1 MARRRKGTEMAIA
14 ERELTS
20 NDEQDEI
27 TNDEPTSITA
37 EKAKRERVDLD
48 TLPDDEKVMISFAVP
63 AGMKKLLN
71 KRGEEAQMSGAS
83 WARDQLASVLGYEI
97 PDEFSERTRTGKYSG
112 MTEEEVK
119 AAKAAESKA
128 KRDQVAALLKSLKG
142 NDQLAEMARNAG
154 VDISVLLGK

>member
-1 MARRRKGTEMAIA
+1 MAIA

-20 NDEQDEI
+20 NDEIENE
-27 TNDEPTSITA
+27 NDEQPTSIVE

-71 KRGEEAQMSGAS
+71 KRGEEAQMSGAT

-112 MTEEEVK
+112 MSEEEIK

-128 KRDQVAALLKSLKG
+128 KRDQVSALLKSLKG